1 MTTQHGQLDYIA
13 IEQRARQMRA
23 EALAQGF
30 SALRRWLTGR
40 SAPDGRTA

>member
-1 MTTQHGQLDYIA
+1 MTTQHGQFDYIA